1 MIGRQTSL
9 FEENRRIFSSCHLEP
24 NNGRVKDLKQALM
37 AKQLFEIL
45 HPGPAAG
52 IQNDRLITGVVNAQ

>member
-24 NNGRVKDLKQALM
+24 DNGRVKDLKQALSE
-37 AKQLFEIL
+37 KQLFEIFYT
-45 HPGPAAG
+45 GPAG
-52 IQNDRLITGVVNAQ
+52 IQNDSDFLGMVNAH